1 MFKILGSDGKEYG
14 PISTEQVCQWLREG
28 RAGAPTLAQRGGTAE
43 WLPLSALPE
52 FAELLR
58 PPDPVAG
65 TDELPYAVR
74 LLARLMFVVAGLS
87 LILLLISM
95 AGIFTAMSHGNYR
108 PSPLHYVSWVS
119 GWGVAANGR
128 VRWPS
133 IFRWRCWPSARGVSS
148 AHLERWPA
156 PRCGRRWCGPRC
168 SCSPPRSA
176 SRCFCLTSPRS
187 WC

>member
-1 MFKILGSDGKEYG
+1 M
-14 PISTEQVCQWLREG
+14 
-28 RAGAPTLAQRGGTAE
+28 
-43 WLPLSALPE
+43 PE

-108 PSPLHYVSWVS
+108 PSPLHYVSWAVAFLAVPLRAVLGVGLGRGREWARQVAIYFS
-119 GWGVAANGR
+119 VAMLAFGAWGFIRTFGALASSEVWSAMVRSPLFLLSTAFSLALFLFNFATILVLMRPTVRAA
-128 VRWPS
+128 
-133 IFRWRCWPSARGVSS
+133 FRAKSATAV
-148 AHLERWPA
+148 
-156 PRCGRRWCGPRC
+156 
-168 SCSPPRSA
+168 
-176 SRCFCLTSPRS
+176 
-187 WC
+187 